1 MDRQIDKQIDWT
13 DRLDIDRLDRQIR
26 HRQIDYLEIIKKKKH
41 ISCDS
46 VTVMILAKKNNVNSK
61 YTTDVIKKQQKGG
74 IQEFL
79 KKWTGLEEREIRQ
92 KSGVF

>member
-26 HRQIDYLEIIKKKKH
+26 QRQIDYLEIILKTKH
-41 ISCDS
+41 IFCDS

-61 YTTDVIKKQQKGG
+61 YTTDVIKKQ
-74 IQEFL
+74 
-79 KKWTGLEEREIRQ
+79 
-92 KSGVF
+92 